1 VRCRDRVARFTDVF
15 CTPIEVRWILALV
28 LAHAGYADASERAYV
43 SARRALLLDAARLTG
58 SRRASYC
65 DVQPMHRAILQRRL
79 DLPPG
84 WTFAHPDQPDGT

>member
-1 VRCRDRVARFTDVF
+1 
-15 CTPIEVRWILALV
+15 
-28 LAHAGYADASERAYV
+28 V